1 MKPSINLPILLFLLV
16 LFQGCNTLYNSKVV
30 NIEILEPGDVYF
42 PPNKKKIAI
51 KYNNL
56 IEGFNPFFANYFDG
70 EEIQTD
76 SSLLNNDA
84 AKVYLDLFTENIK
97 KQQFFDDIIQLE
109 PFDFTNIEIIDTIS
123 KNNLLENDSI
133 SKIEEQT
140 LNKGVKNLTSIVTR
154 YQPKLEDYTG
164 IKIIHPEL
172 GLYSE
177 EEIEEIADTTNADL
191 LFSLDFFASIDLI
204 QYATANAFGFESVE
218 VFALWNIYDL
228 ETKNLQY
235 SQWKIDSVRWT
246 EDASTLRQ
254 LKLKLPPRRD
264 AVLNAADI
272 AGTQFAEFLVPH
284 WTEVQRMYYSSG
296 QVELKKTDDLV
307 KENRWLDAAKI
318 WKANINNPNKSIAAK
333 CKFNMG
339 LVCEMEGDFKA
350 ALDWVVQSFHTL
362 GAKNNVH
369 FNNCQQYISI
379 LSQRMLD
386 VKKIDIQFHDP
397 RL

>member
-1 MKPSINLPILLFLLV
+1 LKKTDDLV
-16 LFQGCNTLYNSKVV
+16 KENRWL
-30 NIEILEPGDVYF
+30 
-42 PPNKKKIAI
+42 
-51 KYNNL
+51 
-56 IEGFNPFFANYFDG
+56 
-70 EEIQTD
+70 
-76 SSLLNNDA
+76 DA

-97 KQQFFDDIIQLE
+97 KQQFFDNIIQLE

-123 KNNLLENDSI
+123 KNILLENDSI

-140 LNKGVKNLTSIVTR
+140 LNIGVKNLTSIVTR
-154 YQPKLEDYTG
+154 YQPKLDKYTG
-164 IKIIHPEL
+164 SKIIHPEL

-191 LFSLDFFASIDLI
+191 LFSLDFFASLDLI
-204 QYATANAFGFESVE
+204 QYATANAIGFESVE

-264 AVLNAADI
+264 AILNAADI

-362 GAKNNVH
+362 GAKNNLH
-369 FNNCQQYISI
+369 LNNCQQYISI

-386 VKKIDIQFHDP
+386 MKKIKMQFHDTNI
-397 RL
+397 